1 MGPWGTQRAAHHF
14 YQRNEKLKVKTP
26 HERHYLLFCLVNT
39 ALVQVHA
46 LCEQTFQKQLTAE
59 EPRCTIERYSSP
71 KVRRLLKVLRCFKP
85 AESAD
90 GMRKMR
96 HQVDQADFNKLSHA
110 LKAKCHVVEQLEQ
123 PNVETISVVR
133 NLEQLLHQTNKMD
146 KSAEE
151 SATANE
157 VEKET
162 AATEALPTT
171 PVPPV
176 STAKSKA
183 ATQTHTRR
191 RVHSRRH
198 NRYQHDASETL
209 CALIYCN
216 QNHTARVLFEL
227 LAEMSRRDPDLKFL
241 RCQYTTDRVA
251 DPTTEPKE
259 AEQEH
264 RRQEEVLKR
273 FRMHDCNV
281 LIGTSVLEEGID
293 VPKCNLVVRWDPP
306 ITYRSYVQC
315 KGRARAA
322 PAYHVMLVAPLQD
335 ASSASDAIQLS
346 DQSHRYICATTNGDT
361 QQEADSDS
369 DDSALPNSSASDPYT
384 FGTARGTVKILNPE
398 VFSNQ
403 PPTACDIKLQ
413 EIQDETAPAPAVS
426 NLFDTGNSSDDAISL
441 TNTTPSDRSAER
453 RPKQRFQCELVA
465 TQPDTSTP
473 TEKDTTSISVD
484 SLTSTTQVLV
494 HQMAQYR
501 EIEQVNINNE
511 QTNLNLLIS
520 LYYLQLLLSKC
531 ANTEPAEVEQ
541 LQADR
546 FTSCISAYQ
555 PKPDLSTGASVDL
568 GTAIALV
575 NKYCAR
581 LPSDTFTK
589 LTALWRCASSEREGI
604 TLYQYTLR
612 LPINSPLKHD
622 IVVSIPPA
630 GNS

>member
-85 AESAD
+85 AETAD
-90 GMRKMR
+90 GVRKMR
-96 HQVDQADFNKLSHA
+96 HQLDLADFNKLSHA

-123 PNVETISVVR
+123 PNVETIRVVR
-133 NLEQLLHQTNKMD
+133 NLEQLLHETNKLD
-146 KSAEE
+146 KSSE
-151 SATANE
+151 
-157 VEKET
+157 ET
-162 AATEALPTT
+162 ATATEADKETTPSEPIPTT
-171 PVPPV
+171 PVPPA
-176 STAKSKA
+176 STTKPKA
-183 ATQTHTRR
+183 NTQTHMRR

-322 PAYHVMLVAPLQD
+322 PAYHVMLVAPLQEP
-335 ASSASDAIQLS
+335 SSSSDAIQLS
-346 DQSHRYICATTNGDT
+346 DQSHRYICTTTNDDT
-361 QQEADSDS
+361 QQDADSDS

-413 EIQDETAPAPAVS
+413 EIQDEAPPTPAVS

-453 RPKQRFQCELVA
+453 RPKQRFQCELTA
-465 TQPDTSTP
+465 AQPDASTSAD
-473 TEKDTTSISVD
+473 KDTTSISVD
-484 SLTSTTQVLV
+484 SLTSTTQELV

-501 EIEQVNINNE
+501 EIEQVN
-511 QTNLNLLIS
+511 
-520 LYYLQLLLSKC
+520 
-531 ANTEPAEVEQ
+531 A
-541 LQADR
+541 
-546 FTSCISAYQ
+546 
-555 PKPDLSTGASVDL
+555 
-568 GTAIALV
+568 
-575 NKYCAR
+575 
-581 LPSDTFTK
+581 
-589 LTALWRCASSEREGI
+589 
-604 TLYQYTLR
+604 
-612 LPINSPLKHD
+612 
-622 IVVSIPPA
+622 
-630 GNS
+630 

>member
-123 PNVETISVVR
+123 PNAETISVVR

-146 KSAEE
+146 KPAEE
-151 SATANE
+151 TATANE

-162 AATEALPTT
+162 TPTEALPTT

-176 STAKSKA
+176 STAKSKTA
-183 ATQTHTRR
+183 NQTHTRR

-335 ASSASDAIQLS
+335 APSASDAIQLS

-453 RPKQRFQCELVA
+453 RPKQRFQCELSA

-473 TEKDTTSISVD
+473 AEKDTTSISVD

-501 EIEQVNINNE
+501 EIEQVNINNK
-511 QTNLNLLIS
+511 QIILNLLKS
-520 LYYLQLLLSKC
+520 PYYLQLLLSKC

-622 IVVSIPPA
+622 IVVSVLPT

>member
-1 MGPWGTQRAAHHF
+1 MFLPFIDIPDPKLDPLIVLDSLLTVLHEMGPWGTQRAAHHF

-39 ALVQVHA
+39 ALVQVHT

-90 GMRKMR
+90 GLRKMR
-96 HQVDQADFNKLSHA
+96 HQVDQADFNKLSHV
-110 LKAKCHVVEQLEQ
+110 LKAKCHVVEQLDQ
-123 PNVETISVVR
+123 QNAETVSVVR
-133 NLEQLLHQTNKMD
+133 NLEQLLNLD
-146 KSAEE
+146 GPAEQVAKPTPTTTE
-151 SATANE
+151 AAA
-157 VEKET
+157 ET
-162 AATEALPTT
+162 ASTPSEAPPATQ

-176 STAKSKA
+176 KSNKNN
-183 ATQTHTRR
+183 TGQTHTRR
-191 RVHSRRH
+191 RVHARRN

-216 QNHTARVLFEL
+216 HNHTARVLFEL

-322 PAYHVMLVAPLQD
+322 PAYHVMLVAPLQE
-335 ASSASDAIQLS
+335 AAASDAACDPIQLS
-346 DQSHRYICATTNGDT
+346 DQSHRYICAATNGDA
-361 QQEADSDS
+361 QQAEADSDS
-369 DDSALPNSSASDPYT
+369 DDSALPNSSTSDPYT

-403 PPTACDIKLQ
+403 PPTSCDIKLQ
-413 EIQDETAPAPAVS
+413 EIQDETPPTVPVS

-453 RPKQRFQCELVA
+453 RPKQRFKCELA
-465 TQPDTSTP
+465 EKDLSTP
-473 TEKDTTSISVD
+473 AAPASSSVD
-484 SLTSTTQVLV
+484 SLASTTQVLV

-501 EIEQVNINNE
+501 EIEQVKSS
-511 QTNLNLLIS
+511 LI
-520 LYYLQLLLSKC
+520 L
-531 ANTEPAEVEQ
+531 
-541 LQADR
+541 
-546 FTSCISAYQ
+546 F
-555 PKPDLSTGASVDL
+555 
-568 GTAIALV
+568 
-575 NKYCAR
+575 
-581 LPSDTFTK
+581 
-589 LTALWRCASSEREGI
+589 
-604 TLYQYTLR
+604 
-612 LPINSPLKHD
+612 
-622 IVVSIPPA
+622 
-630 GNS
+630 

>member
-123 PNVETISVVR
+123 PNAETISVVR

-146 KSAEE
+146 KPAEE
-151 SATANE
+151 SATAKE

-162 AATEALPTT
+162 TATEALPTT

-183 ATQTHTRR
+183 ASQTHTRR

-453 RPKQRFQCELVA
+453 RPKQRFQCELSA
-465 TQPDTSTP
+465 TQPDTSNP
-473 TEKDTTSISVD
+473 AEKDTTSISVD

-501 EIEQVNINNE
+501 EIEQVNINNG

-520 LYYLQLLLSKC
+520 PYYLQLLLSKC

-622 IVVSIPPA
+622 IVVSILPA